1 MQINFE
7 HAHLHAAGQ
16 KVLADRALHVSQT
29 KGDGLGYNVPGCN
42 KRLDASGKERF
53 IEVKTTSIGKET
65 PFFISRNEVE
75 FLFEFRKS
83 PRLFDLSGPVER
95 NCLLNPT
102 SFVGRFS

>member
-7 HAHLHAAGQ
+7 HSRLHPAEQ

-29 KGDGLGYNVPGCN
+29 KGDGLGYGVPGCN

-83 PRLFDLSGPVER
+83 PRLFDLKGPVER
-95 NCLLNPT
+95 NCLLNPI
-102 SFVGRFS
+102 SYVGRFS